1 MFLKKFLILIDRVFL
16 RSSLSKFN
24 SKLVKN
30 KLEKNLNYRITVRYN
45 KSDKNL
51 FTELCDFYGSDK
63 GSQGSNLVYPWPAH
77 TYSDFYSTI
86 FSNFRSSVKK
96 VYENGI
102 GTNNTNLTSN
112 MSSTGIPGASL
123 RVWRD
128 YFPNSIVIGTDI
140 DRDILFQ
147 EERIKTFFIDQTNE
161 QIIQHFWNEC
171 GEDNFDLMVDDGLH
185 IASAGK
191 TLFMNSIK
199 YLSDSGLYII
209 EDVGLKDLIV
219 YEDFFKRTNY
229 LVNYVSLFRP
239 GLDNRN
245 NNLITIRK
253 TS

>member
-16 RSSLSKFN
+16 RSSLSKLN

-63 GSQGSNLVYPWPAH
+63 GSQGSNLAYPWPAH

-128 YFPNSIVIGTDI
+128 YFPSSIVIGTDI

-229 LVNYVSLFRP
+229 VVNYVSLFRP
-239 GLDNRN
+239 GLDNWN

>member
-1 MFLKKFLILIDRVFL
+1 MSNNLTQQTIKIKYTMCGRPGSCCPVITETEDNKFTITDDYDGKVTLTKDELSLLKKFLILIDRVFL
-16 RSSLSKFN
+16 RSSLSKLN
-24 SKLVKN
+24 SRLVKN

-63 GSQGSNLVYPWPAH
+63 GSQGSNLAYPWPAH

-140 DRDILFQ
+140 DRDVLF
-147 EERIKTFFIDQTNE
+147 
-161 QIIQHFWNEC
+161 
-171 GEDNFDLMVDDGLH
+171 L
-185 IASAGK
+185 
-191 TLFMNSIK
+191 
-199 YLSDSGLYII
+199 
-209 EDVGLKDLIV
+209 
-219 YEDFFKRTNY
+219 
-229 LVNYVSLFRP
+229 
-239 GLDNRN
+239 
-245 NNLITIRK
+245 
-253 TS
+253 

>member
-102 GTNNTNLTSN
+102 GTNNINLTSN

-171 GEDNFDLMVDDGLH
+171 GEDNFDLIVDDGLH

-209 EDVGLKDLIV
+209 EDIGLKDLIV

>member
-1 MFLKKFLILIDRVFL
+1 
-16 RSSLSKFN
+16 
-24 SKLVKN
+24 
-30 KLEKNLNYRITVRYN
+30 
-45 KSDKNL
+45 
-51 FTELCDFYGSDK
+51 
-63 GSQGSNLVYPWPAH
+63 
-77 TYSDFYSTI
+77 
-86 FSNFRSSVKK
+86 
-96 VYENGI
+96 
-102 GTNNTNLTSN
+102 
-112 MSSTGIPGASL
+112 
-123 RVWRD
+123 
-128 YFPNSIVIGTDI
+128 
-140 DRDILFQ
+140 
-147 EERIKTFFIDQTNE
+147 
-161 QIIQHFWNEC
+161 
-171 GEDNFDLMVDDGLH
+171 MVDDGLH